1 MTVAAK
7 TLGEALTAAQA
18 KMPAVEPDKTAEVPT
33 RAGGKFSY
41 QYVSLG
47 RLISKTRP
55 VLNEHGL
62 AIVQSTAILE
72 TGQPVLRTVIVHVSG
87 ETLDAGETPL
97 FSEKSMQQLGGAI
110 TYARRYAWA
119 AALGISD
126 QDDDDAANVDTP
138 EPAAAKQ
145 TPPAKQ
151 PAAGVITN
159 PQRKRLW
166 AVAKENTVPEELLRQ
181 IVLEVA
187 GVESTMQI
195 PRDKYDAVIE
205 AVQAQAV
212 PF

>member
-1 MTVAAK
+1 
-7 TLGEALTAAQA
+7 
-18 KMPAVEPDKTAEVPT
+18 
-33 RAGGKFSY
+33 
-41 QYVSLG
+41 
-47 RLISKTRP
+47 

-145 TPPAKQ
+145 TTPAKQ

-187 GVESTMQI
+187 GVESTMEI